1 MSGIEVRPT
10 FRCDSRKD
18 ANVSD
23 KNPQAKARLVGG
35 TQDRLPTA
43 LIVHLFKP
51 HWEYTVVLDDH
62 AVGKIGDD
70 QERVFNVEP
79 GEHSLHMRF
88 VRLRRS
94 KELRMSLKDGEE
106 RQYLVGTTGL
116 GWPTLREAS
125 PDEVAEAQR
134 TSISEPPTQGDS
146 VSPN

>member
-1 MSGIEVRPT
+1 MSAIRILRP
-10 FRCDSRKD
+10 K
-18 ANVSD
+18 
-23 KNPQAKARLVGG
+23 
-35 TQDRLPTA
+35 QDWSVAPRTLLPTA
-43 LIVHLFKP
+43 LIVRLFKP
-51 HWEYTVVLDDH
+51 HWDKTVVLDHH

-116 GWPTLREAS
+116 GWPSLREAP
-125 PDEVAEAQR
+125 PDEVAETQT

>member
-1 MSGIEVRPT
+1 MSAIRIRRP
-10 FRCDSRKD
+10 K
-18 ANVSD
+18 
-23 KNPQAKARLVGG
+23 
-35 TQDRLPTA
+35 QDWKVAPRTVLPTG
-43 LIVHLFKP
+43 LIAHLFKP
-51 HWEYTVVLDDH
+51 HWDFTVVLDDH

-88 VRLRRS
+88 VGLRRS

-106 RQYLVGTTGL
+106 RQYMVGTTGL

-125 PDEVAEAQR
+125 TDDVAETQT
-134 TSISEPPTQGDS
+134 TSISKPPTQGDS

>member
-1 MSGIEVRPT
+1 MSAIRIHRP
-10 FRCDSRKD
+10 K
-18 ANVSD
+18 
-23 KNPQAKARLVGG
+23 
-35 TQDRLPTA
+35 QDWSVAPRTVLPTA
-43 LIVHLFKP
+43 LIAHLFKP
-51 HWEYTVVLDDH
+51 HWDYTVVLDAH

-106 RQYLVGTTGL
+106 RQFLVGTTGL

-125 PDEVAEAQR
+125 PDEVAETQR
-134 TSISEPPTQGDS
+134 TSISEPPNQGDS

>member
-1 MSGIEVRPT
+1 MSAIRIRRP
-10 FRCDSRKD
+10 K
-18 ANVSD
+18 
-23 KNPQAKARLVGG
+23 
-35 TQDRLPTA
+35 QDRSVAPRTVLPTA

-51 HWEYTVVLDDH
+51 HFDYTVVLDDH

-70 QERVFNVEP
+70 QERVFSVEP

-88 VRLRRS
+88 VGLRRS

-125 PDEVAEAQR
+125 PDDVAETQR

-146 VSPN
+146 VSPNEVPRNLR